1 VSRLGVSY
9 VLATRYGRDV
19 ADLNALAQQFLA
31 LHEGPT
37 LVLPNAWDAGSAAI
51 IESAGAAAIA
61 TTSGG
66 VSWALGRSDGEAL
79 RREDALTAV
88 ARVVRAVSV
97 PVTADVEAGYGD
109 VEATIAGVIRAGAVG
124 VNLEDSRGG
133 KVISAQEQAAQYAL
147 AREVANVA
155 GVPDFVINARTDI
168 YLFGYGAPETRFD
181 EVVARAE
188 VYAEAGASVLFVPGL
203 LDLPVLEAL
212 SKASPLPLAV
222 MAGPGGP
229 TIAQLSDVGVRRVS
243 IGTGLAQI
251 AYTTA
256 LRAAQE
262 MLNEGTYTSFEGAID
277 YGMINSLFR

>member
-1 VSRLGVSY
+1 
-9 VLATRYGRDV
+9 
-19 ADLNALAQQFLA
+19 LNALAQQFLA

-37 LVLPNAWDAGSAAI
+37 LVLPNAWDAGSAAV

-79 RREDALTAV
+79 SRDDALQAV

-109 VEATIAGVIRAGAVG
+109 VAATVAGVIAAGAVG

-133 KVISAQEQAAQYAL
+133 KVISAQEQAAEYAL
-147 AREVANVA
+147 ARRSARDA

-168 YLFGYGAPETRFD
+168 YLFGHGAPEGRYG

-188 VYAEAGASVLFVPGL
+188 AYSDAGATVLFVPGL
-203 LDLPVLEAL
+203 LDLEVLGAL
-212 SKASPLPLAV
+212 SKASPLPIAV
-222 MAGPGGP
+222 MAVPGGP
-229 TIAQLSDVGVRRVS
+229 SVEQLSDVGVRRVS
-243 IGTGLAQI
+243 IGTGLAQL
-251 AYTTA
+251 AYTSA

-262 MLNEGTYTSFEGAID
+262 MLTLGTYTTIETAVD
-277 YGMINSLFR
+277 YGKINALFR

>member
-1 VSRLGVSY
+1 
-9 VLATRYGRDV
+9 V

-37 LVLPNAWDAGSAAI
+37 LVLPNAWDAGSAAV

-79 RREDALTAV
+79 AREEALEAV
-88 ARVVRAVSV
+88 ARAVRAVSV

-109 VEATIAGVIRAGAVG
+109 VAATVAGVIAAGALG

-147 AREVANVA
+147 ARQAARDA
-155 GVPDFVINARTDI
+155 GVPEFVINARTDV
-168 YLFGYGAPETRFD
+168 YLMGHGAPEGRYD

-188 VYAEAGASVLFVPGL
+188 AYAEAGATVLFVPGL
-203 LDLPVLEAL
+203 LDLATLEAL

-222 MAGPGGP
+222 MAQPGGP
-229 TIAQLSDVGVRRVS
+229 SVGQFSDAGVRRVS

-251 AYTTA
+251 AYTSA

-262 MLNEGTYTSFEGAID
+262 MLTAGTYTAFEGAVD